1 MSASIEYIRAG
12 KLRPLAVT
20 TATRSE
26 ELPDIPA
33 VGEFVPG
40 YEGSGWSGIAAPKNT
55 PTEVIDKLNREINTL
70 AAGTAALWAV
80 SPFAWAQAYPS
91 RPVRIIVPFPAGLA
105 TDTIARLMGQSLSER
120 FAQPF
125 VIENRTGAGGNI
137 GTESVVRATPDGYT
151 LLLVG
156 LSNAMNATL
165 YKKLNFNFIREIAP
179 VASIGGSPYVL
190 VINPSVPAKTVPEFI
205 AYAKANSGKI
215 NMGSTGSGSVSHVFG
230 ERFKTMTGIN
240 LVHVPYRG
248 GYVSDLLSGQV
259 QVAIGTI
266 STNIQYIRGGMLRAL
281 AVTTSTRSDVL
292 PDIPT
297 LAEFVPGYEGSQWYG
312 VGAPK
317 GTPAEVIDKLE
328 KEINA
333 VATDPSI
340 KARFAGLGVEPMSMT
355 SVAFGKLIA
364 EETEKWGKVI
374 RAAGIKAE

>member
-1 MSASIEYIRAG
+1 M
-12 KLRPLAVT
+12 KLPRRNFLH
-20 TATRSE
+20 
-26 ELPDIPA
+26 
-33 VGEFVPG
+33 
-40 YEGSGWSGIAAPKNT
+40 
-55 PTEVIDKLNREINTL
+55 L
-70 AAGTAALWAV
+70 AAGAAALPAV
-80 SPFAWAQAYPS
+80 ARLAWAQTYPT

-120 FAQPF
+120 LGQPF

-179 VASIGGSPYVL
+179 VASIGGAPYVM
-190 VINPSVPAKTVPEFI
+190 VVNPSVPAKTVPEFI
-205 AYAKANSGKI
+205 AYAKANPGKI

-240 LVHVPYRG
+240 LVHIPYRG

-259 QVAIGTI
+259 QIAIGTI

-281 AVTTSTRSDVL
+281 AVTTATRSDVL
-292 PDIPT
+292 PDVPT
-297 LAEFVPGYEGSQWYG
+297 LAEFVPGYETSQWYG

-317 GTPAEVIDKLE
+317 DTPVEVINTLN

-333 VATDPSI
+333 VAADPLI
-340 KARFAGLGVEPMSMT
+340 KARLAGLGVDPLSKTPTE
-355 SVAFGKLIA
+355 FEKFIA
-364 EETEKWGKVI
+364 DETEKWGKVI
-374 RAAGIKAE
+374 WAAGINAD

>member
-1 MSASIEYIRAG
+1 M
-12 KLRPLAVT
+12 KLPRRKFLH
-20 TATRSE
+20 
-26 ELPDIPA
+26 
-33 VGEFVPG
+33 
-40 YEGSGWSGIAAPKNT
+40 
-55 PTEVIDKLNREINTL
+55 L
-70 AAGTAALWAV
+70 AAGAAALPAV
-80 SPFAWAQAYPS
+80 SRIARAQAYPT

-120 FAQPF
+120 LGQPF

-179 VASIGGSPYVL
+179 VASIGGAPYVM
-190 VINPSVPAKTVPEFI
+190 VVNPSVPAKTVPEFI
-205 AYAKANSGKI
+205 AYAKANPGKI

-240 LVHVPYRG
+240 LVHIPYRG

-259 QVAIGTI
+259 QIAIGTI

-281 AVTTSTRSDVL
+281 AVTTATRSDVL
-292 PDIPT
+292 PDVPT
-297 LAEFVPGYEGSQWYG
+297 LAEFVPGYETSQWYG

-317 GTPAEVIDKLE
+317 DTPVEVINTLN

-333 VATDPSI
+333 VAADPLI
-340 KARFAGLGVEPMSMT
+340 KARLAGLGVDPLSKTPTE
-355 SVAFGKLIA
+355 FEKFIA
-364 EETEKWGKVI
+364 DETEKWGKVI
-374 RAAGIKAE
+374 RAAGINAD